1 MEGKLERSGEAFAV
15 RLSVEDVRTL
25 GLSEGQTVEV
35 TAKNPLGTVNEMGS
49 TEPGRRYV
57 NGIPVFT
64 MAEMVA
70 EARRLG
76 PSFEPPTIDWG
87 PDRGSEIIDDD
98 DPR

>member
-15 RLSVEDVRTL
+15 RLSAEDVRSL

-35 TAKNPLGTVNEMGS
+35 TAKDRLSSAIDTSSPAQV
-49 TEPGRRYV
+49 RRYV

-76 PSFEPPTIDWG
+76 PAFEPPTVDWG

-98 DPR
+98 DRR

>member
-1 MEGKLERSGEAFAV
+1 MEGKLERSGEDFAV
-15 RLSVEDVRTL
+15 RLSAEDVRAL
-25 GLSEGQTVEV
+25 GLREGQAVEV
-35 TAKNPLGTVNEMGS
+35 TAKDAPGTKPETAPSGS
-49 TEPGRRYV
+49 DRRYV
-57 NGIPVFT
+57 NGLPVYT

-87 PDRGSEIIDDD
+87 PDRGSEIINDD